1 MFLPDMRRRGARQR
15 GVSAPPDSVFLV
27 LLARCPHL
35 THDVGYV
42 YEAWAEPMIAP
53 PESRDVTPTRYPL
66 LMRLVRIL
74 VWPLAL
80 AVAFEA
86 VRLAITSGT
95 LGMDAHAYWLAAQGD
110 LVYDKAPRQLD
121 AYLYSPAFATV
132 IRPVALLPWPLFLTA
147 WVSLE
152 GVALVWLLK
161 PLHARWSVPF
171 FLLCVPELVIGNV
184 YVLLA
189 AAAVVGLRWPAA
201 WAFPILTKIT
211 PGVGLLWFA
220 ARGDWLR
227 LLQGAAATAAI
238 VCLSYLAGPAQWNDW
253 FAFLLDHGGGATDGF
268 FGFGLRCLLAIA
280 LVVLGARTHRPWLI
294 APAMLLASPVLA
306 LPALALLAAIPRLL
320 MSAGQDSSKSVSPR
334 LTSQFKRLKGRRT
347 PINP

>member
-1 MFLPDMRRRGARQR
+1 MA
-15 GVSAPPDSVFLV
+15 FLV
-27 LLARCPHL
+27 LSARGTHF

-42 YEAWAEPMIAP
+42 YEAWAEIVIAP
-53 PESRDVTPTRYPL
+53 AESRGVTGTRYPL
-66 LMRLVRIL
+66 FMRLLSIL

-110 LVYDKAPRQLD
+110 LSYDKAPRQLD

-147 WVSLE
+147 WVCFE
-152 GVALVWLLK
+152 GAALVWLLK
-161 PLHARWSVPF
+161 PLQARWSVPF
-171 FLLCVPELVIGNV
+171 FLLCLPELVIGNV

-189 AAAVVGLRWPAA
+189 AAAVAGLRSPAA

-220 ARGDWLR
+220 ARGDWRR
-227 LLQGAAATAAI
+227 LLQGAAATTAI
-238 VCLSYLAGPAQWNDW
+238 FCLSYLAGPAQWHEW
-253 FAFLLDHGGGATDGF
+253 FGFLLDHGGGVTDGLLS
-268 FGFGLRCLLAIA
+268 FGFRCLLAIA
-280 LVVLGARTHRPWLI
+280 LVVLSARTHRPWLI
-294 APAMLLASPVLA
+294 APAMVFASPVLA
-306 LPALALLAAIPRLL
+306 LPTLALLAAIPRLL
-320 MSAGQDSSKSVSPR
+320 MSAGRDSS
-334 LTSQFKRLKGRRT
+334 
-347 PINP
+347 